1 MNATSIREP
10 EVSTDALAHAVI
22 GAAIEVHRLLGP
34 GFLEEVYEEALC
46 IELRLRGVPY
56 ERQKRVR
63 IDYKGEPVGEGR
75 IDLLVGNQ
83 LVVELKAVK
92 AFAPIDRAKVVSY
105 LRATGCHLALLVN
118 FHVPVLKDGVQRV
131 IQS

>member
-1 MNATSIREP
+1 MRWRSA
-10 EVSTDALAHAVI
+10 
-22 GAAIEVHRLLGP
+22 
-34 GFLEEVYEEALC
+34 
-46 IELRLRGVPY
+46 
-56 ERQKRVR
+56 ERVAGCSRTASNS
-63 IDYKGEPVGEGR
+63 
-75 IDLLVGNQ
+75 GNQ

-105 LRATGCHLALLVN
+105 LRATGCHLALLIN

>member
-1 MNATSIREP
+1 LARGNAVRSCPTVRRSRP
-10 EVSTDALAHAVI
+10 RA
-22 GAAIEVHRLLGP
+22 P
-34 GFLEEVYEEALC
+34 
-46 IELRLRGVPY
+46 
-56 ERQKRVR
+56 RQQ
-63 IDYKGEPVGEGR
+63 R

-105 LRATGCHLALLVN
+105 LRATRCHLALLIN
-118 FHVPVLKDGVQRV
+118 FHVPALKDGVQRV